1 MKILIVEDEPE
12 LSQSIHNFLQ
22 SEGHICES
30 VSRLN
35 DALYLVDSVFDI
47 IVLDLNLPD
56 GNGLEVV
63 RKVKS
68 KGMNSGIIIVS
79 ARDSL
84 SNKIEGLE
92 LGADDYLTKPFQ
104 MAELN
109 ARLKSVIRRVHFK
122 GDDKIEF
129 NELTVIP
136 DKIMVTV
143 NSQPVDLTKRE
154 FDLLVYFIANKNR
167 VLTKT
172 GIGEHMSKDFMDY
185 GFTDDFIYTHIK
197 NLRKKLLKAG
207 CGDYIR
213 NVYGVGYKFTDSE
226 Q

>member
-12 LSQSIHNFLQ
+12 LAKSIKAFLE
-22 SEGHICES
+22 SEGHICEQ
-30 VSRLN
+30 VSKLI
-35 DALYLVDSVFDI
+35 DALYLVDSIFDI
-47 IVLDLNLPD
+47 VVLDLNLPD

-68 KGMNSGIIIVS
+68 KGIKTGIIIVS

-84 SNKIEGLE
+84 DNKIEGLE

-109 ARLKSVIRRVHFK
+109 ARLKSVVRRVHFK
-122 GDDKIEF
+122 GDDKIIF
-129 NELTVIP
+129 NELTIIP
-136 DKIMVTV
+136 GEILVTV
-143 NSQPVDLTKRE
+143 NNNPVDLTKKE
-154 FDLLVYFIANKNR
+154 FDLLVYFITNKNR

-213 NVYGVGYKFTDSE
+213 NVYGVGYKFTDAE
-226 Q
+226 

>member
-1 MKILIVEDEPE
+1 MKILVVEDEPQ
-12 LSQSIHNFLQ
+12 LAQSIRSFLLA
-22 SEGHICES
+22 EGHVCELAGDLS
-30 VSRLN
+30 S
-35 DALYLVDSVFDI
+35 ALHLLDGLFDI

-63 RKVKS
+63 KKVKS
-68 KGMNSGIIIVS
+68 KSMNTGVIIVS
-79 ARDSL
+79 ARDSIE
-84 SNKIEGLE
+84 NKVEGLE

-104 MAELN
+104 MVELN
-109 ARLKSVIRRVHFK
+109 ARLKSLVRRVHFK
-122 GDDKIEF
+122 GDEVIAF
-129 NELTVIP
+129 NELEIKPSELLV
-136 DKIMVTV
+136 KV
-143 NSQPVDLTKRE
+143 NGAPVDLTKKE
-154 FDLLVYFIANKNR
+154 FDLLIYFTANKNR

-213 NVYGVGYKFTDSE
+213 NVYGVGYKFTDTN
-226 Q
+226 

>member
-1 MKILIVEDEPE
+1 MKILIVEDEPQ
-12 LSQSIHNFLQ
+12 LAQSIQSFLE
-22 SEGHICES
+22 SEGHICEMADKLS
-30 VSRLN
+30 S
-35 DALYLVDSVFDI
+35 ALHLLDNIYDI

-63 RKVKS
+63 KKVKG
-68 KGMNSGIIIVS
+68 KGMNTGVIIVS

-84 SNKIEGLE
+84 DNKIEGLE

-109 ARLKSVIRRVHFK
+109 ARLKSLVRRVHFK
-122 GDDKIEF
+122 GEEKIEF

-136 DKIMVTV
+136 NELIVTV
-143 NSQPVDLTKRE
+143 NNKPVDLTKKE

-197 NLRKKLLKAG
+197 NLRKKLLKVG

-213 NVYGVGYKFTDSE
+213 NVYGVGYKFTDAE
-226 Q
+226 

>member
-1 MKILIVEDEPE
+1 MKILIVEDEPQLAQSMHSF
-12 LSQSIHNFLQ
+12 LS
-22 SEGHICES
+22 SEGHVCEVAGDLS
-30 VSRLN
+30 LALHLI
-35 DALYLVDSVFDI
+35 DALFDI

-63 RKVKS
+63 KKVKS
-68 KGMNSGIIIVS
+68 KGMNTGVIIVS
-79 ARDSL
+79 ARDSIQ
-84 SNKIEGLE
+84 NKVEGLE

-109 ARLKSVIRRVHFK
+109 ARLKSLVRRVHFK
-122 GDDKIEF
+122 GEEKIVF
-129 NELTVIP
+129 NELEITPSELLV
-136 DKIMVTV
+136 KV
-143 NSQPVDLTKRE
+143 NGTPVDLTKKE

-197 NLRKKLLKAG
+197 NLRKKLIKSG
-207 CGDYIR
+207 SGDYIR
-213 NVYGVGYKFTDSE
+213 NVYGVGYKFTDVN
-226 Q
+226 

>member
-12 LSQSIHNFLQ
+12 LANSIKTFLE
-22 SEGHICES
+22 SVGHLCEQ
-30 VSRLN
+30 VSRLD
-35 DALYLVDSVFDI
+35 DALHIVDTVFDI

-56 GNGLEVV
+56 GNGLEVL
-63 RKVKS
+63 RKVKN
-68 KGMNSGIIIVS
+68 KGMKTGIIIVS

-84 SNKIEGLE
+84 DNKIEGLE

-109 ARLKSVIRRVHFK
+109 ARLKSVVRRVHFK
-122 GDDKIEF
+122 GDDHIEF
-129 NELTVIP
+129 NELKVIP
-136 DKIMVTV
+136 GEILVTV
-143 NSQPVDLTKRE
+143 NNKPVDLTKKE

-213 NVYGVGYKFTDSE
+213 NVYGVGYKFTDTE
-226 Q
+226 

>member
-12 LSQSIHNFLQ
+12 LAKSILSFLE
-22 SEGHICES
+22 SEGHLCDTIDNLS
-30 VSRLN
+30 
-35 DALYLVDSVFDI
+35 DALYAVNNVYDI
-47 IVLDLNLPD
+47 IILDLNLPD
-56 GNGLEVV
+56 GNGLDVV
-63 RKVKS
+63 KKVKC
-68 KGMNSGIIIVS
+68 KGMNTGIIIVS

-84 SNKIEGLE
+84 DNKIEGLE

-109 ARLKSVIRRVHFK
+109 ARLKSLVRRVHFK
-122 GDDKIEF
+122 GDDKIVF

-143 NSQPVDLTKRE
+143 NDKPVDLTKRE
-154 FDLLVYFIANKNR
+154 FDLLVYFMANKNR

-213 NVYGVGYKFTDSE
+213 NVYGVGYKFADVE
-226 Q
+226 

>member
-1 MKILIVEDEPE
+1 MKILVVEDEPQ
-12 LSQSIHNFLQ
+12 LAQSIKDFLLT
-22 SEGHICES
+22 EGHVCEIAGDLS
-30 VSRLN
+30 L
-35 DALYLVDSVFDI
+35 ALHLVDTVFDI

-63 RKVKS
+63 KKVKS
-68 KGMNSGIIIVS
+68 KGMNTGVIIVS
-79 ARDSL
+79 ARDSIEH
-84 SNKIEGLE
+84 KVEGLE

-109 ARLKSVIRRVHFK
+109 ARLKSLVRRVHFK
-122 GDDKIEF
+122 GEENIVF
-129 NELTVIP
+129 NELEIKPSELLV
-136 DKIMVTV
+136 KV
-143 NSQPVDLTKRE
+143 NGTPVDLTKKE

-185 GFTDDFIYTHIK
+185 GFTDDFVYTHIK
-197 NLRKKLLKAG
+197 NLRKKLIKAG

-213 NVYGVGYKFTDSE
+213 NVYGVGYKFTDSN
-226 Q
+226 

>member
-1 MKILIVEDEPE
+1 MKILIVEDEP
-12 LSQSIHNFLQ
+12 LLAQSIHDFLI
-22 SEGHICES
+22 SEGHACEVANNLS
-30 VSRLN
+30 L
-35 DALYLVDSVFDI
+35 ALHLVDSLVDI

-63 RKVKS
+63 KKVKS
-68 KGMNSGIIIVS
+68 KGMNTGVIIVS
-79 ARDSL
+79 ARDSIE
-84 SNKIEGLE
+84 NKVEGLE

-109 ARLKSVIRRVHFK
+109 ARLKSLVRRVHFK
-122 GDDKIEF
+122 GEENIVF
-129 NELTVIP
+129 NELEITPGELLVKVSGI
-136 DKIMVTV
+136 
-143 NSQPVDLTKRE
+143 PVDLTKKE

-172 GIGEHMSKDFMDY
+172 GIGEHMSKDFIDY

-197 NLRKKLLKAG
+197 NLRKKLIKAG

-213 NVYGVGYKFTDSE
+213 NVYGVGYKFTDAN
-226 Q
+226 

>member
-1 MKILIVEDEPE
+1 MKILVVEDEPQ
-12 LSQSIHNFLQ
+12 LAQSINDFLV
-22 SEGHICES
+22 SEGHVCEIAS
-30 VSRLN
+30 NLSL
-35 DALYLVDSVFDI
+35 ALHLVDSLFDI

-63 RKVKS
+63 KKVKS
-68 KGMNSGIIIVS
+68 RGMTTGVIIVS
-79 ARDSL
+79 ARDSIEH
-84 SNKIEGLE
+84 KVEGLE

-109 ARLKSVIRRVHFK
+109 ARLKSLVRRVHFK
-122 GDDKIEF
+122 GEENITF
-129 NELTVIP
+129 NELEITPSELLV
-136 DKIMVTV
+136 KVNGVT
-143 NSQPVDLTKRE
+143 VDLTKKE
-154 FDLLVYFIANKNR
+154 FDLLIYFIANKNR

-197 NLRKKLLKAG
+197 NLRKKLIKAG

-213 NVYGVGYKFTDSE
+213 NVYGVGYKFTDAN
-226 Q
+226 

>member
-12 LSQSIHNFLQ
+12 LAKSIKAFLE
-22 SEGHICES
+22 SEGHICEQ
-30 VSRLN
+30 VSNLS
-35 DALYLVDSVFDI
+35 DALHLVDSIFDI
-47 IVLDLNLPD
+47 VVLDLNLPD

-68 KGMNSGIIIVS
+68 KGIKTGIIIVS

-84 SNKIEGLE
+84 DNKIEGLE

-109 ARLKSVIRRVHFK
+109 ARLKSVVRRVHFK
-122 GDDKIEF
+122 GDDKILF

-136 DKIMVTV
+136 GEILVTV
-143 NSQPVDLTKRE
+143 NNNPVDLTKKE

-213 NVYGVGYKFTDSE
+213 NVYGVGYKFTDAE
-226 Q
+226 

>member
-1 MKILIVEDEPE
+1 MRVLVVEDEPQ
-12 LSQSIHNFLQ
+12 LAQSIQQFVA
-22 SEGHICES
+22 SEGHNCEVAGDL
-30 VSRLN
+30 VS
-35 DALYLVDSVFDI
+35 ALDLVDSLFDI
-47 IVLDLNLPD
+47 IILDLNLPD

-63 RKVKS
+63 KKV
-68 KGMNSGIIIVS
+68 KGMNMQTGIIIVS

-84 SNKIEGLE
+84 DNKIEGLE

-109 ARLKSVIRRVHFK
+109 ARLKSLVRRVHFK
-122 GDDKIEF
+122 GEEKVIF
-129 NELTVIP
+129 NELEITPSELLVKVAGVPI
-136 DKIMVTV
+136 
-143 NSQPVDLTKRE
+143 DLTKKE

-185 GFTDDFIYTHIK
+185 GFTDDLIYSHIK
-197 NLRKKLLKAG
+197 NLRKKLIKAG
-207 CGDYIR
+207 CGDYIK
-213 NVYGVGYKFTDSE
+213 NVYGVGYKFTDA

>member
-12 LSQSIHNFLQ
+12 LANSIQSFLESQ
-22 SEGHICES
+22 GHICEKVDKLS
-30 VSRLN
+30 
-35 DALYLVDSVFDI
+35 DAMYAVDNIFEI

-63 RKVKS
+63 RKEKN
-68 KGMNSGIIIVS
+68 KGMNTGIIIVS

-84 SNKIEGLE
+84 DNKIEGLE

-109 ARLKSVIRRVHFK
+109 ARLKSLVRRVHFK

-129 NELTVIP
+129 NELVVVPSEIV
-136 DKIMVTV
+136 VTV
-143 NSQPVDLTKRE
+143 NDQPVDLTKKE

-213 NVYGVGYKFTDSE
+213 NVYGVGYKFTDAD
-226 Q
+226 

>member
-1 MKILIVEDEPE
+1 MKILIVEDEPQLAQSMHSF
-12 LSQSIHNFLQ
+12 LS
-22 SEGHICES
+22 SEGHVCEVAGDLS
-30 VSRLN
+30 L
-35 DALYLVDSVFDI
+35 ALHLIDTLFDI

-63 RKVKS
+63 KKVKS
-68 KGMNSGIIIVS
+68 KGMNTGVIIVS
-79 ARDSL
+79 ARDSIQ
-84 SNKIEGLE
+84 NKVEGLE

-109 ARLKSVIRRVHFK
+109 ARLKSLVRRVHFK
-122 GDDKIEF
+122 GEEKIVF
-129 NELTVIP
+129 NELEITPSELLV
-136 DKIMVTV
+136 KV
-143 NSQPVDLTKRE
+143 NGTPVDLTKKE

-197 NLRKKLLKAG
+197 NLRKKLIKSG
-207 CGDYIR
+207 SGDYIR
-213 NVYGVGYKFTDSE
+213 NVYGVGYKFTDVN
-226 Q
+226 

>member
-12 LSQSIHNFLQ
+12 LANSIKTFLE
-22 SEGHICES
+22 SGGHLCEQ
-30 VSRLN
+30 VSRLD
-35 DALYLVDSVFDI
+35 DALHIVDTVFDI

-63 RKVKS
+63 RKVKN
-68 KGMNSGIIIVS
+68 KGMKTGIIIVS

-84 SNKIEGLE
+84 DNKIEGLE

-109 ARLKSVIRRVHFK
+109 ARLKSVVRRVHFK
-122 GDDKIEF
+122 GDDHIEF
-129 NELTVIP
+129 NELKVIP
-136 DKIMVTV
+136 GEILVTV
-143 NSQPVDLTKRE
+143 HNKPVDLTKKE

-213 NVYGVGYKFTDSE
+213 NVYGVGYKFTDTE
-226 Q
+226 

>member
-1 MKILIVEDEPE
+1 MKILIVEDEPQ
-12 LSQSIHNFLQ
+12 LAQSIQAFLE
-22 SEGHICES
+22 SEGHICELAENLS
-30 VSRLN
+30 L
-35 DALYLVDSVFDI
+35 ALHLVDNVFDI

-63 RKVKS
+63 KKVKG
-68 KGMNSGIIIVS
+68 KGMNTGVIIVS

-84 SNKIEGLE
+84 DNKIEGLE

-109 ARLKSVIRRVHFK
+109 ARLKSLVRRVHFK
-122 GDDKIEF
+122 GEEKIEF
-129 NELTVIP
+129 NELVIIP
-136 DKIMVTV
+136 NELIVTV
-143 NSQPVDLTKRE
+143 NGKPVDLTKKE

-207 CGDYIR
+207 CGDYVR
-213 NVYGVGYKFTDSE
+213 NVYGVGYKFTDAE
-226 Q
+226 

>member
-1 MKILIVEDEPE
+1 MKILVVEDEPQ
-12 LSQSIHNFLQ
+12 LAQSIIAFLE

-30 VSRLN
+30 AIDLSQ
-35 DALYLVDSVFDI
+35 ALHMVDNIYDI
-47 IVLDLNLPD
+47 IILDLNLPD

-63 RKVKS
+63 KKVKG
-68 KGMNSGIIIVS
+68 KAMNTGVIIVS

-84 SNKIEGLE
+84 DNKIEGLE

-109 ARLKSVIRRVHFK
+109 ARLKSLVRRVHFK
-122 GDDKIEF
+122 GEEKIEF
-129 NELTVIP
+129 NELMISP
-136 DKIMVTV
+136 SELLVTV
-143 NSQPVDLTKRE
+143 NKQILDLTKKE

-213 NVYGVGYKFTDSE
+213 NVYGVGYKFTDVD
-226 Q
+226 